1 MNSVSDT
8 LISFQRESARYSLE
22 TSLDLRAVVDPGE
35 VFKVET
41 MNAFSQETDSEQEL
55 NEVISGGYHHPFTG
69 PIWINGSK
77 PGMTLEV
84 KIHGIQLS
92 EYAYTCISR
101 SSGVLKGKFSSRNY
115 RKIAIS
121 NSKIMFR
128 EIEYHIEPCLG
139 GIGVANPNNT
149 RNGATCRHG
158 GNLDFR
164 WLGSGSKVYLPIARD
179 GALLYMGDVH
189 AGQGNG
195 ELSGIALESSGIV
208 KLSVQLH
215 KTSIPTPILEL
226 AQGIIIVGYGETFEE
241 AIQLAVELSVDLFAK
256 AKNIDPVDA
265 YMFLGFS
272 SDIINGHLTGRIKS
286 VGVLI
291 PRHILEME
299 EILSCD
305 KGEDNVIKR

>member
-1 MNSVSDT
+1 MHSVSDT
-8 LISFQRESARYSLE
+8 FVSYQRESAHYSLD
-22 TSLDLRAVVDPGE
+22 TSLDLRAKVNPGE

-77 PGMTLEV
+77 AGMTLEV

-92 EYAYTCISR
+92 QYVYTCISR
-101 SSGVLKGKFSSRNY
+101 SSGVLKGKFSGRHY
-115 RKIAIS
+115 RKIAIN
-121 NSKIMFR
+121 NSKIRFS
-128 EIEYHIEPCLG
+128 EIEYNIEPCLG
-139 GIGVANPNNT
+139 GIGVADPNNT
-149 RNGATCRHG
+149 RNGATGKHG

-179 GALLYMGDVH
+179 GALLYLGDVH

-208 KLSVQLH
+208 ELSVQLH
-215 KTSIPTPILEL
+215 NTSIPTPILKL
-226 AQGIIIVGYGETFEE
+226 AQGIMIVGYGETFEE

-256 AKNIDPVDA
+256 AKNIAPVDA

-291 PRHILEME
+291 PNHLLEME
-299 EILSCD
+299 EILVCH
-305 KGEDNVIKR
+305 KGEDHVTKR